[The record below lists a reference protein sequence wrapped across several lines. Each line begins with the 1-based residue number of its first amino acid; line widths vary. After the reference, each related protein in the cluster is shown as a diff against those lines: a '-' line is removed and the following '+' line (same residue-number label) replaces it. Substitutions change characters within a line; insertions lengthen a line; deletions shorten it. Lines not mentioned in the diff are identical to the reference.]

1 MTGESQI
8 VAEAQALYA
17 RHVAERGTPQEFE
30 ALCAAHPRHANEFR
44 RLDGEWKQWN
54 SVFQQLAGSGSLSLA
69 VERLTEGLEEEAE
82 GNLPGSALLQR
93 LRQRSAAAPRYTML
107 GEIGRGGM
115 GAVVRVRDDDL
126 RRTLAMKVILGREDT
141 SREGDTPAVDRR
153 TLGRFLEEAQ
163 ITAQLE
169 HPGIVPVHEL
179 GLGGDGRVYFTMR
192 LVNGED
198 LHTIFKYVQEQ
209 THDWTTTRAL
219 HALLKVCDAVTYAH
233 DKGVVHRDLKPTNV
247 MVGAYGEVYVM
258 DWGLARVYGASTG
271 TKSMTEVRTERN
283 DLRDQHPDSPLVTL
297 HGDVVGTPSY
307 MAPEQARGD
316 TNAIGPQGDVYAVG
330 AMLYQLLSGRVPYLE
345 PGARMPLRQV
355 LEAVRAG
362 PPKSLHKLAPQA
374 PAELIAIADK
384 AMQRDPSA
392 RYSNMHEL
400 SNDLRAWLEGRV
412 VRAYE
417 TGSWAEARKW
427 IARNRG
433 LSAAVGGVVLSLAV
447 GAVVA
452 THLARKATDANTE
465 LKVRNTEL
473 DESRRLADQ
482 HASEAL
488 RLRDEALRALKLEN
502 EVKLRGLADDLQRFR
517 SASRNLETAAALTHP
532 AYQWWIESAKLL
544 VNGRQENLSASVTEL
559 PGLAAA
565 RERLARVR
573 AGAKPPVDARGA
585 LEEPDLVQL
594 IERLELLE
602 RDLAA
607 AEQSTTTPAAQ
618 AAWSTALAAIEA
630 NPRYRD
636 QVWPNGRLGP
646 QLGLL
651 PLGEN
656 PATGLHEFV
665 HVQTGSAPVRGEKG
679 ELLLTPESGLVFVLL
694 PGGRVP
700 FEDETGADYKL
711 QAEHTP
717 SVNLHPYFLSKYE
730 VTAAQWSR
738 IYAQPAPATNG
749 LLPSGEHNWE
759 DCRDY
764 LERLLGWAWFPT
776 LAQHEYAMRA
786 GTKTPWWTGE
796 DPSSMIGYANIS
808 DFAED
813 PKQLK
818 LAPVGAYRP
827 NPWGFHDMAGNLWE
841 WCACVQET
849 TVLPRDG
856 DGLRESRYPTL
867 GRVFR
872 GGSFGYGA
880 LYSRSALS
888 MQAIVSHRGHDMG
901 LRPVLRITP

>member
-1 MTGESQI
+1 MSDDSHI

-30 ALCAAHPRHANEFR
+30 ALCTAHPQHAAAFRH
-44 RLDGEWKQWN
+44 LDQEWKQWN
-54 SVFQQLAGSGSLSLA
+54 SVFQQLAGSGSLSIA
-69 VERLTEGLEEEAE
+69 VQRLKEGLVEETEGQ
-82 GNLPGSALLQR
+82 LPGSALLQR
-93 LRQRSAAAPRYTML
+93 LKQRTGTAPRYTLL

-126 RRTLAMKVILGREDT
+126 RRTLAMKVILGREDA
-141 SREGDTPAVDRR
+141 SKESDTPAVDRR

-179 GLGGDGRVYFTMR
+179 GLDGSGRVYFTMR

-198 LHTIFKYVQEQ
+198 LHTIFKHVQDQAHE
-209 THDWTTTRAL
+209 WTTTRAL
-219 HALLKVCDAVTYAH
+219 HVLLKVCDAVTYAH

-258 DWGLARVYGASTG
+258 DWGLARVYGASDASQG
-271 TKSMTEVRTERN
+271 TPDVQTDGK
-283 DLRDQHPDSPLVTL
+283 DLRELHPESPLITIQ
-297 HGDVVGTPSY
+297 GDVVGTPAY
-307 MAPEQARGD
+307 MSPEQARGEP
-316 TNAIGPQGDVYAVG
+316 TAIGPQSDVYAVG
-330 AMLYQLLSGRVPYLE
+330 AMLYQLLSGRIPYLE
-345 PGARMPLRQV
+345 PGARVPLRQV

-362 PPKSLHKLAPQA
+362 PPKPLHELAPQA

-384 AMQRDPSA
+384 AMQRDPAA

-417 TGSWAEARKW
+417 TGAWAEARKW

-433 LSAAVGGVVLSLAV
+433 LATAISGVVLSLAV
-447 GAVVA
+447 GAIVA
-452 THLARKATDANTE
+452 THLAHRATLANAE
-465 LKVRNTEL
+465 LKVRNREL
-473 DESRRLADQ
+473 DESRQIADQ
-482 HASEAL
+482 HAAEAL
-488 RLRDEALRALKLEN
+488 RLRDEALRALKLED
-502 EVKLRGLADDLQRFR
+502 EVKLRGLQDDLQRFR
-517 SASRNLETAAALTHP
+517 SAARTVEIIATLSQP
-532 AYQWWIESAKLL
+532 AYQWWLENAKLL
-544 VNGRQENLSASVTEL
+544 VHGRQENLSAGIRAL
-559 PGLAAA
+559 PGLAAV
-565 RERLARVR
+565 RERLERVR
-573 AGAKPPVDARGA
+573 AGEKPPVDARGA
-585 LEEPDLVQL
+585 LEEQDLVQL
-594 IERLELLE
+594 VAQLELLS

-607 AEQSTTTPAAQ
+607 AEQSVATPAAQ
-618 AAWSTALAAIEA
+618 AGWTTTLAAIEA

-636 QVWPNGRLGP
+636 QVWPTGRLGP

-665 HVQTGSAPVRGEKG
+665 HLQTGSAPSRAANGQLV
-679 ELLLTPESGLVFVLL
+679 LTPESGLVFVLL

-700 FEDETGADYKL
+700 VEDETGADYKL

-717 SVNLHPYFLSKYE
+717 RVNLHPYFISKYE
-730 VTAAQWSR
+730 VNRAQWNR
-738 IYAQPAPATNG
+738 IYAQPAPDTDG

-764 LERLLGWAWFPT
+764 LGRLLGWAWFPT

-786 GTKTPWWTGE
+786 GSKTPWWTGE
-796 DPSSMIGYANIS
+796 DPSSMIGYANLS

-813 PKQLK
+813 PKQPK
-818 LAPVGAYRP
+818 LAPVGAYRA
-827 NPWGFHDMAGNLWE
+827 NPWGLHDMAGNLWE
-841 WCACVQET
+841 WCACVRELD
-849 TVLPRDG
+849 VLPRDG
-856 DGLRESRYPTL
+856 DGLRESPNPTL

-872 GGSFGYGA
+872 GGSYGYGA
-880 LYSRSALS
+880 LYARSALS
-888 MQAIVSHRGHDMG
+888 MNAIVSHRGNDLG

>member
-1 MTGESQI
+1 MTDESPI

-126 RRTLAMKVILGREDT
+126 RRTLAMKVILGREDA

-209 THDWTTTRAL
+209 SHDWNTTRAL
-219 HALLKVCDAVTYAH
+219 SVLLKVCDAVTYAH

-258 DWGLARVYGASTG
+258 DWGLARVWGDSTPV
-271 TKSMTEVRTERN
+271 TSATEVRTER
-283 DLRDQHPDSPLVTL
+283 DDWREQHPDSPLVTL

-330 AMLYQLLSGRVPYLE
+330 AMLYQLLSGRIPYLE
-345 PGARMPLRQV
+345 PGARLPLRQV

-362 PPKSLHKLAPQA
+362 PPKSLHELAPQA

-384 AMQRDPSA
+384 AMQRDPAA

-417 TGSWAEARKW
+417 TGAWAEARKW

-433 LSAAVGGVVLSLAV
+433 LATAISGVVLSLAV
-447 GAVVA
+447 GAIVA
-452 THLARKATDANTE
+452 TQLAHQTTVANAE
-465 LKVRNTEL
+465 LTVRNQQL
-473 DESRRLADQ
+473 DESRRVADQ
-482 HASEAL
+482 HAAEAL

-502 EVKLRGLADDLQRFR
+502 EVKLRGLQDDLQRFR
-517 SASRNLETAAALTHP
+517 NAARTLETTSALSQT
-532 AYQWWIESAKLL
+532 AYEWWIDSAKLL
-544 VNGRQENLSASVTEL
+544 VNGRQEDLSAGITEL

-594 IERLELLE
+594 IARLELLS

-607 AEQSTTTPAAQ
+607 AEQSVATPAAQ
-618 AAWSTALAAIEA
+618 AAWTTALAAIAA
-630 NPRYRD
+630 NPRYLD

-665 HVQTGSAPVRGEKG
+665 HLQTGNAPSRAANGQLV
-679 ELLLTPESGLVFVLL
+679 LTPESGLVFVLL

-700 FEDETGADYKL
+700 VEDETGADYKL

-717 SVNLHPYFLSKYE
+717 IVNLHPYFLSKYE
-730 VTAAQWSR
+730 VTAAQWNR
-738 IYAQPAPATNG
+738 IYAQPAPEADG
-749 LLPSGEHNWE
+749 LHPSGGHNWE
-759 DCRDY
+759 DCRDF
-764 LERLLGWAWFPT
+764 LQRLLGWAWFPT
-776 LAQHEYAMRA
+776 LAQHEYGMRA

-818 LAPVGAYRP
+818 LAAVGSYRA
-827 NPWGFHDMAGNLWE
+827 NPWGLHDMAGNLWE
-841 WCACVQET
+841 WCACVRELD
-849 TVLPRDG
+849 VIPREG
-856 DGLRESRYPTL
+856 DGLRESDKPTL

-872 GGSFGYGA
+872 GGSYGYGA
-880 LYSRSALS
+880 LYARSALS
-888 MQAIVSHRGHDMG
+888 MNAIVSHRGGDLG